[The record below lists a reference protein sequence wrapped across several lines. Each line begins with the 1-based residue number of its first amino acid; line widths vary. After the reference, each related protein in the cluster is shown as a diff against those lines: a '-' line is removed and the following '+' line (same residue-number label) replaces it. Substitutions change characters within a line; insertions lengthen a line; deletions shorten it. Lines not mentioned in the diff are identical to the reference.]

1 MYDTLYS
8 ILTFYKTRLESCLK
22 DRRQAYLKGFDS
34 ASAQEYR
41 MLKYNAAETCIHEY
55 QEYLDDTAIVCLH
68 WVEMNAK
75 ENGREDGDVVAMRKN
90 FDKELTASKMFVRE
104 KETDLKVMIAEE
116 EKMRKVSQ
124 GSLRK

>member
-1 MYDTLYS
+1 
-8 ILTFYKTRLESCLK
+8 
-22 DRRQAYLKGFDS
+22 
-34 ASAQEYR
+34 

-75 ENGREDGDVVAMRKN
+75 ENGREDGDIVAMRKN
-90 FDKELTASKMFVRE
+90 FDKELTAWKMFVRE